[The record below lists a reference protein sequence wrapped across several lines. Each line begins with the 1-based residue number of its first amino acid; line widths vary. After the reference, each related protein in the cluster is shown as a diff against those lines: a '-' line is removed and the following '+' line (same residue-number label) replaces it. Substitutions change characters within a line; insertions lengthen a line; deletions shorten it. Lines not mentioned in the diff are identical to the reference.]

1 MTRSFVVAGAALLI
15 CGGAQAQSHFTF
27 TEQLGD
33 SGPLMTGTFDGMLS
47 GDVITSLSNISVFMD
62 GVAFQGNGSLIAMH
76 YDQDQYLYVLGGAI
90 ASLDGQHNNFLFAD
104 VDPNLGGTT
113 NHYESLFDAQGGW
126 DTSYA
131 QRGIS
136 NPVWGYGPVRFRAVE
151 LAVPEP
157 ASWMLM
163 VGGFALAGTGLRY
176 RRRTVHFA

>member
-1 MTRSFVVAGAALLI
+1 MTQSFVVAGAALLI

-104 VDPNLGGTT
+104 VDPNLGGIPIIMRACST
-113 NHYESLFDAQGGW
+113 
-126 DTSYA
+126 
-131 QRGIS
+131 R
-136 NPVWGYGPVRFRAVE
+136 RAVGTRPMRS
-151 LAVPEP
+151 AGSAIRSGVMVRSGSGRP
-157 ASWMLM
+157 SWRCRSRR
-163 VGGFALAGTGLRY
+163 AGC
-176 RRRTVHFA
+176 